1 VRSSKYTRDV
11 LAPMVAS
18 ARSLSDVIRRLGLPP
33 NGGNHR
39 MIAARIRQANLDTS
53 HFSYGRTSELRFAIA
68 RDDLAAIVRDC
79 RSIAQVLRR
88 LGLPEQGRPHR
99 ELTARIQ
106 QLGLDTSHFRGQGW
120 SRTETVV
127 THPSVAAG
135 AKRRSF
141 SNDQVFV
148 ENSPIIAS
156 GSIRRRLLA
165 LGWPYRCAWCEISDW
180 RGQPLV
186 LHLDH
191 INGINNDNRFCN
203 LRWLCPNCHSQT
215 ATYCNRRR

>member
-1 VRSSKYTRDV
+1 MRSSKYTRDV
-11 LAPMVAS
+11 LAPIVAS
-18 ARSLSDVIRRLGLPP
+18 ARSLSDVIRSLGLAL

-39 MIAARIRQANLDTS
+39 MIAARIRQANLDTA

-68 RDDLAAIVRDC
+68 REDLATIVREC
-79 RSIAQVLRR
+79 RSI
-88 LGLPEQGRPHR
+88 
-99 ELTARIQ
+99 
-106 QLGLDTSHFRGQGW
+106 
-120 SRTETVV
+120 
-127 THPSVAAG
+127 PSVAAG
-135 AKRRSF
+135 AKHRTF
-141 SNDQVFV
+141 SNDEVFV

-165 LGWPYRCAWCEISDW
+165 LGWPYRCAWCEISEW
-180 RGQPLV
+180 REQRLV

-191 INGINNDNRFCN
+191 INGINNDNRLCN